1 MGYQLKGTYVT
12 HCDCTQICPCA
23 VDEAPTGRDGQC
35 HGVIVANIAQGS
47 LDGTDLSGTKV
58 ALGYFSPGKISD
70 GHLRLG
76 LVIDEAASDEQAA
89 ALERIFSGQEG
100 GMFGEFA
107 ALSER
112 WLGIE
117 RRSIAFS
124 DGEEPSATIGDTK
137 VSFAAFRGPDGN
149 VTTARNAAFGLAAE
163 YTLGKSSGSSGV
175 LGETFDANYGEAA
188 QFEWAS

>member
-76 LVIDEAASDEQAA
+76 LVIDEAASDDQAA

-107 ALSER
+107 ALSEDG
-112 WLGIE
+112 WVSSVG
-117 RRSIAFS
+117 RS
-124 DGEEPSATIGDTK
+124 PSPTEKSLRPRLAIPRSASQPS
-137 VSFAAFRGPDGN
+137 V
-149 VTTARNAAFGLAAE
+149 AR
-163 YTLGKSSGSSGV
+163 T
-175 LGETFDANYGEAA
+175 ET
-188 QFEWAS
+188 